1 MEEKDFMKRVSEVNM
16 TDVLEV
22 KKSCMKQLNKDDRD
36 RYIHIHFL
44 KVAVVAMIIVCL
56 CILPVNSLAKNIV
69 QHIKTL
75 LNLNGKSVELGNI
88 DKTNIEIPDDCEEVK
103 DDGIIYLSKDYST
116 LPDLMKDIQTD
127 IYIWTG
133 TDEFFDDGIML
144 NIVQNDYGRITLL
157 YDLTKNNVIDKNSD
171 TSDLQSVGMFVY
183 FPLSEK
189 TTLGNIM
196 LQNEQLKYGTIDEEG
211 NIEKYQQNTEYE
223 LVEQYENT
231 DLDTTITVISSI
243 SDTKGS
249 GDLGELTESDTVYYL
264 YFTLEGMCY
273 QINCVGTLDKAHDVI
288 KNVKK
293 TNIAD
298 SISNAS
304 TNSES
309 GSNDLLYRTA
319 DGASVTLEQGEE
331 INISVMDGK
340 EYDDV
345 YISLV
350 GKNVIQKI
358 GSLNANTPY
367 SYSAAASGEY
377 VIYAGKNQTNIIEE
391 VVIEHSCSNGD
402 DLYPLD

>member
-1 MEEKDFMKRVSEVNM
+1 
-16 TDVLEV
+16 
-22 KKSCMKQLNKDDRD
+22 
-36 RYIHIHFL
+36 
-44 KVAVVAMIIVCL
+44 
-56 CILPVNSLAKNIV
+56 
-69 QHIKTL
+69 
-75 LNLNGKSVELGNI
+75 
-88 DKTNIEIPDDCEEVK
+88 
-103 DDGIIYLSKDYST
+103 
-116 LPDLMKDIQTD
+116 
-127 IYIWTG
+127 
-133 TDEFFDDGIML
+133 ML
-144 NIVQNDYGRITLL
+144 NFVQNDYGRITLL
-157 YDLTKNNVIDKNSD
+157 YNLTKNNVIDKNSD
-171 TSDLQSVGMFVY
+171 TSDLQSVDMFVY

-249 GDLGELTESDTVYYL
+249 GDLGEFTESDTVYYL

-273 QINCVGTLDKAHDVI
+273 QINCVGSLDKAHDVI

-293 TNIAD
+293 TNIAN
-298 SISNAS
+298 SISSVS

-319 DGASVTLEQGEE
+319 DGASITLEQGKE
-331 INISVMDGK
+331 INISVMNGK

-367 SYSAAASGEY
+367 SYSAAVSGEY
-377 VIYAGKNQTNIIEE
+377 VIYAGKNQTNITSEVEIEYA
-391 VVIEHSCSNGD
+391 CNNGD